1 MNYRIYTSEETKN
14 VLIKMRDT
22 TSITP
27 NILARYGIALSLKN
41 VEPINLDILN
51 FSNKGLELNR
61 NVITSKYDHLF
72 KALISQ
78 KEGRFLNDHEYFEQY
93 LLAHIERGVKEL
105 YAEFQMAG
113 NTEKF
118 IKRLIAYEYGR
129 DM

>member
-1 MNYRIYTSEETKN
+1 MNYRIITSEETKN
-14 VLIKMRDT
+14 ALQKMKDT
-22 TSITP
+22 TSLTP

-41 VEPINLDILN
+41 AEAIDLKILN
-51 FSNKGLELNR
+51 FEKKGQEFNR

-78 KEGRFLNDHEYFEQY
+78 KEKRFLTDEEYFDQY

-113 NTEKF
+113 NAEKF
-118 IKRLIAYEYGR
+118 IKRLVNYEYGV
-129 DM
+129 DL